1 VSVRGS
7 TADHELLTHSGQVV
21 DLRQPDPVTIR
32 LEDIANGLASTIRY
46 RGALG
51 VQLTVAQH
59 CVMLSYWIDMEPS
72 RRVWALF
79 HDAAEAYLGDMS
91 APAKRLPGTAGFF
104 VAEQRLLETIAVKYG
119 LEGTR
124 CPDSVMAADKAIRA
138 YEVDRYGDNSAWA
151 ELALDEP
158 AKWLR
163 WWGPI
168 PASSPFYR
176 AWKRPL
182 WSPAMARYMWL
193 LRAKQL
199 GVAEVT

>member
-1 VSVRGS
+1 MNY
-7 TADHELLTHSGQVV
+7 ELLTHSGQVV
-21 DLRQPDPVTIR
+21 DLLHPDPQTIR

-51 VQLTVAQH
+51 MQLTVAQH
-59 CVMLSYWIDMEPS
+59 CVMLSYWNDMEPS

-79 HDAAEAYLGDMS
+79 HDAAEAYLGDVP
-91 APAKRLPGTAGFF
+91 APARRLPDTTGFF
-104 VAEQRLLETIAVKYG
+104 VAEQRLLAVIATKYG

-124 CPDSVMAADKAIRA
+124 CPDSVMAADKVIAA

-151 ELALDEP
+151 EIARADPER
-158 AKWLR
+158 WLR
-163 WWGPI
+163 WWGPV
-168 PASSPFYR
+168 PPSSPFYR

-193 LRAKQL
+193 LRVKQL
-199 GVAEVT
+199 GVVEVR